1 MRRIPFKGEIR
12 ADAPRR
18 VAPAAMPAPE
28 SPPVSGAGGE
38 LPDLRDFIRGRRA
51 ALAGFME
58 QGASLEMDGDLLT
71 VTPRNDIYVRYLND
85 NRHVIGELASE
96 LYGRRIKVEMAAVGA
111 TKTPGSNPPEL
122 PDSRVADSSPSQP
135 TPSAAPDMKGSPEG
149 DAGAPEPA
157 AAAGAPG
164 EQTQPDARQK
174 LYADPLVQHI
184 FEEFDARLVELKT
197 TSTRPDASAPAVS
210 KK

>member
-96 LYGRRIKVEMAAVGA
+96 LYGRRIKVEMAGVGA
-111 TKTPGSNPPEL
+111 TKTPGSNPSES
-122 PDSRVADSSPSQP
+122 PDSPVADSSLSQP
-135 TPSAAPDMKGSPEG
+135 TPAAAPNMKGLPEG
-149 DAGAPEPA
+149 DAGAPGPA
-157 AAAGAPG
+157 AAAPG
-164 EQTQPDARQK
+164 EQAQPDARQK